1 MIEHRNARTAPHAKG
16 PQTKSAVASAITLR
30 CTCSCTS
37 YLPSRPGP
45 STSAAL
51 RVHSCIASFLRQQL
65 SQLGAA
71 AELVQAMPKTPSPV
85 LSDEEIQ
92 AAATFVVKRFRK
104 FHKHSTESQTPH
116 QQSQSPS
123 SAVAP
128 LLRSTA
134 KAPGLPV
141 PPHCN
146 PDLPL
151 RISDPPIALQ
161 GKGIGKHAIRMP
173 SFAQG
178 GPQPPPQQAKCDFVR
193 PPTGGRPCP
202 QPRPTPRSLL
212 FQSNAPQAQQSP
224 REPIYHEWTYRETF
238 ADPNPHPQYT
248 HHLSLPRKAQVVVPT
263 TSQLQGQARMGRCLH
278 KFMQCIHTL
287 GDHSVLFQTLQGSK
301 APEEHAR
308 RMLTRFSPSTLEKY
322 LSCIAT
328 FLDFRQSD
336 EDLTQGDLTVQGIAD
351 YLLSCQRSAVQDRAP
366 HRVSPLTSLKALR
379 WFAKLTEWQ
388 ELAECTAS
396 PLVASYGHSTTCKD
410 KRESYPV
417 PLALVVS
424 FERCVCDVSTAPSM
438 ALFLGAVL
446 LCIHG
451 SIRFGDAQRMPWD
464 ALQLSATALH
474 GTCDQTKTTK
484 QGQPFAV
491 TLHGISGRNTSS
503 SWVLHWLGH
512 LARYIRTAKL
522 APTARPD
529 FAFINCHLAEHSIAD
544 AAPAS
549 YARTLLHLRWVAQN
563 TALLGSHALQAHE
576 AAELTLHSMKSTMLA
591 NAAQIMIA
599 KEHRMQQGHHRD
611 SALLYSRNDTFSSL
625 HVQRTVAEAV
635 AKGFRPERSMARGAQ
650 APLPE
655 PPFSVSEIVPAKQIP
670 HSDLRAGAWAI
681 FTSRHETLHSQAC
694 TEDAPHGSVQPSER
708 PPDKPSTEQ
717 DGGSDSEAD
726 AVSHWAQHHQS
737 SDSDTA
743 EASTAEDVCLQRTLV
758 SIAQSNR

>member
-1 MIEHRNARTAPHAKG
+1 MLRT
-16 PQTKSAVASAITLR
+16 
-30 CTCSCTS
+30 C
-37 YLPSRPGP
+37 YLLSRPGP
-45 STSAAL
+45 TTCAARPSECLLHRLLFTTRFHCSAL
-51 RVHSCIASFLRQQL
+51 QPNQF
-65 SQLGAA
+65 
-71 AELVQAMPKTPSPV
+71 QAMPKTPIPV
-85 LSDEEIQ
+85 LSDEEIK

-104 FHKHSTESQTPH
+104 FHKHSTESQTQT
-116 QQSQSPS
+116 QQSQSL
-123 SAVAP
+123 SASAAP
-128 LLRSTA
+128 LLRATA

-161 GKGIGKHAIRMP
+161 GKDIGKHAVRMP
-173 SFAQG
+173 HTAQG
-178 GPQPPPQQAKCDFVR
+178 GPRPPPQQSKGDFVR
-193 PPTGGRPCP
+193 PPARGKPCP

-212 FQSNAPQAQQSP
+212 LQGHASQAQLST
-224 REPIYHEWTYRETF
+224 REPIYHAGMFREAF
-238 ADPNPHPQYT
+238 ANPNPHPQCT
-248 HHLSLPRKAQVVVPT
+248 HHLSLPRKAQVVIPT
-263 TSQLQGQARMGRCLH
+263 TSQLQGQARMGRCLQ

-287 GDHSVLFQTLQGSK
+287 GDRSVLFQTLQNSN

-308 RMLTRFSPSTLEKY
+308 RMLTRFSPATLEKY

-366 HRVSPLTSLKALR
+366 HRVSPRTSLKALR

-388 ELAECTAS
+388 ELSECTAS

-424 FERCVCDVSTAPSM
+424 FERCVCDLSTAPSM

-464 ALQLSATALH
+464 ALQLSATALR

-491 TLHGISGRNTSS
+491 TLHGISGRNASS

-512 LARYIRTAKL
+512 LARYIRAAKL
-522 APTARPD
+522 ASTARPD
-529 FAFINCHLAEHSIAD
+529 FAFINCHLAEHSIAE

-591 NAAQIMIA
+591 NAAQIMMA

-611 SALLYSRNDTFSSL
+611 SALLYSRNDAFSSL
-625 HVQRTVAEAV
+625 HVQRSVAEAV
-635 AKGFRPERSMARGAQ
+635 AKGFRPERSVARGAQ

-655 PPFSVSEIVPAKQIP
+655 PPFSVSDTVPARQIP
-670 HSDLRAGAWAI
+670 HSDL
-681 FTSRHETLHSQAC
+681 QC
-694 TEDAPHGSVQPSER
+694 TA
-708 PPDKPSTEQ
+708 
-717 DGGSDSEAD
+717 
-726 AVSHWAQHHQS
+726 
-737 SDSDTA
+737 
-743 EASTAEDVCLQRTLV
+743 
-758 SIAQSNR
+758 N

>member
-1 MIEHRNARTAPHAKG
+1 MALSRHRSKLKATLQGLPQEAGHAHNLVRRRAAFSFRAMRRMHSRES
-16 PQTKSAVASAITLR
+16 QSIT
-30 CTCSCTS
+30 S
-37 YLPSRPGP
+37 GHI
-45 STSAAL
+45 
-51 RVHSCIASFLRQQL
+51 V
-65 SQLGAA
+65 
-71 AELVQAMPKTPSPV
+71 
-85 LSDEEIQ
+85 
-92 AAATFVVKRFRK
+92 
-104 FHKHSTESQTPH
+104 KHSRTPIRT
-116 QQSQSPS
+116 
-123 SAVAP
+123 
-128 LLRSTA
+128 RST
-134 KAPGLPV
+134 
-141 PPHCN
+141 H
-146 PDLPL
+146 
-151 RISDPPIALQ
+151 ITS
-161 GKGIGKHAIRMP
+161 
-173 SFAQG
+173 
-178 GPQPPPQQAKCDFVR
+178 
-193 PPTGGRPCP
+193 
-202 QPRPTPRSLL
+202 
-212 FQSNAPQAQQSP
+212 
-224 REPIYHEWTYRETF
+224 
-238 ADPNPHPQYT
+238 
-248 HHLSLPRKAQVVVPT
+248 VPT
-263 TSQLQGQARMGRCLH
+263 TSQLQGQARMGRCLQ

-287 GDHSVLFQTLQGSK
+287 GDHSILFQTLQSSK

-351 YLLSCQRSAVQDRAP
+351 HLLSCQRSAVQDRAP

-417 PLALVVS
+417 PLALVVA
-424 FERCVCDVSTAPSM
+424 FERCVCDASTAPSM
-438 ALFLGAVL
+438 ASFLGAV
-446 LCIHG
+446 
-451 SIRFGDAQRMPWD
+451 
-464 ALQLSATALH
+464 QLSATALH
-474 GTCDQTKTTK
+474 GTCDQTKTAK

-491 TLHGISGRNTSS
+491 TLHGISGRSPSS
-503 SWVLHWLGH
+503 SWVLRWLGH

-529 FAFINCHLAEHSIAD
+529 FAFINCHLPKHSIAD

-655 PPFSVSEIVPAKQIP
+655 PPFSVSEVVPARQIP
-670 HSDLRAGAWAI
+670 HSDLRAGDWAI
-681 FTSRHETLHSQAC
+681 FTSRHETLRSQVCA
-694 TEDAPHGSVQPSER
+694 EDASRGSAQPGER
-708 PPDKPSTEQ
+708 PPDKPSTDQ

-726 AVSHWAQHHQS
+726 AVPPQMYVCNGPWSALHRATEESVAEYFSGKQRPAQ
-737 SDSDTA
+737 
-743 EASTAEDVCLQRTLV
+743 VLKPRCGC
-758 SIAQSNR
+758 SIGIAALAVWTSKPANACKRKGCA